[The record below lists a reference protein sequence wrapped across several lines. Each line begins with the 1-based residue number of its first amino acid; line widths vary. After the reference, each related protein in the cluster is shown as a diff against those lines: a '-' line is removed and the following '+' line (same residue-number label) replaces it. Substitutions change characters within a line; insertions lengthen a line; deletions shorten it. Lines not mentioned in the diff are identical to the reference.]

1 MAETATEK
9 ATSGVVQAIIDNY
22 GYSLEDAQAMYSAA
36 TSNASNLIDPGIV
49 EAYEDSLAAVQE
61 DIAER
66 QSNIISDAVAKGLT
80 EEQAQAA
87 IAESKANIA
96 AKVAELQANKGDE
109 PQPTDVKSP
118 EFIDRIFTPPSPETI
133 ASIGEGGIYDTHYGI
148 NRPAYMDA
156 LKNTLDDLTKPAP
169 APAPAPDPDPAPDP
183 APAPAPAPAPG
194 GPKTPGGS
202 TTPDG
207 PAPGGP
213 TPDGPAPAPAPP
225 ADSNTFGPTG
235 PQFGGDF
242 VPTVPETAVQNVPA
256 GGVAVVNPSVP
267 QTVVQQ
273 VSPVTYQPTPVT
285 LPPAAAPS
293 GPSVPLPTSIT
304 SPTTSYVAGSPAP
317 MAAIPGTFS
326 TPLATAG
333 TSAVPSQVTYK
344 THYAGTAGA
353 VPQTLVTTAP
363 GSGQTYTSGY
373 RTVYYVNDL
382 GQRIMITEFNGQPV
396 TYVPPGFRRENT
408 TAMSEGGDVSLAKK
422 FLGFEGPP
430 DQLDNFLQSNP
441 AAAARMGKYRQ
452 AMSNMSQPTQQMY
465 QGGPVRGFTNGG
477 IPTDLRFTPYDEA
490 TIAKYPEFAG
500 KGVYNYGSGADTKV
514 FRPPAGFDF
523 AEYQKNPTGYTIPN
537 PTPPTPTPAPAPTP
551 TPAAPSPLAQMTSN
565 LVSQTMQPIQALPS
579 FIQPT
584 APDFIPVDAGQVTP
598 IAPFAEAA
606 TVGTTQQSAMPILP
620 TVSQMTPTSVAPDI
634 QTQTDKLKPAQGV
647 IVPGST
653 IDPEEGTSSL
663 DIKAAQGNAIDVT
676 GPTARKLETD
686 PVTGE
691 SEIISGSA
699 NAETAAAFAEA
710 KEAKTATPSK
720 QATVQGQLEGLMA
733 QFEGGNTP
741 AWASGAMRAAT
752 STMIARGLGASSMAG
767 QAIIQAAMESAL
779 PIAQI
784 DAATQAQF
792 EAQNLSNRQQRA
804 MLAAQQR
811 AQFIGQEFDQAFQA
825 RVQNAAKIADVANM
839 NFNSRQQIALE
850 DSRAANTMEL
860 NNLSNRQAMVMAE
873 AAALSQLDMANLS
886 NRQQASVQN
895 ASNFLQMD
903 MANLSNRQ
911 QTEVFKAQQNIQA
924 LFTDQAADNASEQF
938 NATSDNQTNQFFANL
953 ANQTG
958 QFNATQQNAMDQFNI
973 NSVNALRE
981 FNSGLQQQRDQFNA
995 QNGLIIA
1002 QANAQ
1007 WRQNLAT
1014 LNTAAQNE
1022 SNMNFAQ
1029 TINSLTSS
1037 NLDSIWQRE
1046 RDMLSMAFQVSES
1059 NAERANSIIL
1069 QKMAADASIDVAQL
1083 QAQIQAAGQEGRGIF
1098 DLFTSIVGL

>member
-1 MAETATEK
+1 
-9 ATSGVVQAIIDNY
+9 
-22 GYSLEDAQAMYSAA
+22 MYK
-36 TSNASNLIDPGIV
+36 
-49 EAYEDSLAAVQE
+49 
-61 DIAER
+61 R
-66 QSNIISDAVAKGLT
+66 QV
-80 EEQAQAA
+80 
-87 IAESKANIA
+87 
-96 AKVAELQANKGDE
+96 
-109 PQPTDVKSP
+109 
-118 EFIDRIFTPPSPETI
+118 TPP
-133 ASIGEGGIYDTHYGI
+133 
-148 NRPAYMDA
+148 
-156 LKNTLDDLTKPAP
+156 
-169 APAPAPDPDPAPDP
+169 
-183 APAPAPAPAPG
+183 
-194 GPKTPGGS
+194 
-202 TTPDG
+202 
-207 PAPGGP
+207 
-213 TPDGPAPAPAPP
+213 
-225 ADSNTFGPTG
+225 
-235 PQFGGDF
+235 
-242 VPTVPETAVQNVPA
+242 
-256 GGVAVVNPSVP
+256 
-267 QTVVQQ
+267 
-273 VSPVTYQPTPVT
+273 PV
-285 LPPAAAPS
+285 AAPS

-408 TAMSEGGDVSLAKK
+408 AAMSEGGDVSLAKK

-441 AAAARMGKYRQ
+441 AAAARMGRYRQ
-452 AMSNMSQPTQQMY
+452 AMSKM
-465 QGGPVRGFTNGG
+465 GGMRMGAQEG
-477 IPTDLRFTPYDEA
+477 TDVTATP
-490 TIAKYPEFAG
+490 
-500 KGVYNYGSGADTKV
+500 N
-514 FRPPAGFDF
+514 
-523 AEYQKNPTGYTIPN
+523 
-537 PTPPTPTPAPAPTP
+537 
-551 TPAAPSPLAQMTSN
+551 PLAQMTSN

-606 TVGTTQQSAMPILP
+606 TVGTTQQSAMPIIP
-620 TVSQMTPTSVAPDI
+620 TVSQMTPTSVAPDVKLETDTI
-634 QTQTDKLKPAQGV
+634 TPAQIDKLTREVTAQQQLETSVGGPVAQG
-647 IVPGST
+647 
-653 IDPEEGTSSL
+653 TS
-663 DIKAAQGNAIDVT
+663 IDVT

-767 QAIIQAAMESAL
+767 QAIVQAAMESAL

-839 NFNSRQQIALE
+839 NFNSKQQIALE

-873 AAALSQLDMANLS
+873 AAALSQLDLSNLS

-924 LFTDQAADNASEQF
+924 LFTDQAAENAAEQF

-1069 QKMAADASIDVAQL
+1069 QKMAADASIDVAEL
-1083 QAQIQAAGQEGRGIF
+1083 QAKIQAAGQEGRGIF
-1098 DLFTSIVGL
+1098 DLFTSIVGLI

>member
-1 MAETATEK
+1 MAETATEN
-9 ATSGVVQAIIDNY
+9 ATSGVVQAIVDNY
-22 GYSLEDAQAMYSAA
+22 GYSLEDAQAMYNAA
-36 TSNASNLIDPGIV
+36 TSNASSLIDPGIV

-66 QSNIISDAVAKGLT
+66 QSNIIPDAVAKGLT

-96 AKVAELQANKGDE
+96 AEVARLQAKGDE
-109 PQPTDVKSP
+109 PQPTD
-118 EFIDRIFTPPSPETI
+118 FTSPETI
-133 ASIGEGGIYDTHYGI
+133 ASIGQGDIYDTHYGV

-156 LKNTLDDLTKPAP
+156 LNKALDDLTKPEAAP
-169 APAPAPDPDPAPDP
+169 APAPEPAPSP
-183 APAPAPAPAPG
+183 TPGAPAAAPAAAPAPVPG
-194 GPKTPGGS
+194 
-202 TTPDG
+202 
-207 PAPGGP
+207 A
-213 TPDGPAPAPAPP
+213 PAPAPAPP
-225 ADSNTFGPTG
+225 ADPSKFGPTG

-242 VPTVPETAVQNVPA
+242 VPTVPATAVQNVPA

-285 LPPAAAPS
+285 PPPPASS

-408 TAMSEGGDVSLAKK
+408 AAMSEGGDVSLAKK

-441 AAAARMGKYRQ
+441 AAAARMGRYRQ
-452 AMSNMSQPTQQMY
+452 AMSKM
-465 QGGPVRGFTNGG
+465 GGMRMGAQEG
-477 IPTDLRFTPYDEA
+477 TDVTATP
-490 TIAKYPEFAG
+490 
-500 KGVYNYGSGADTKV
+500 N
-514 FRPPAGFDF
+514 
-523 AEYQKNPTGYTIPN
+523 
-537 PTPPTPTPAPAPTP
+537 
-551 TPAAPSPLAQMTSN
+551 PLAQMTSN

-606 TVGTTQQSAMPILP
+606 TVGTTQQSAMPIIP
-620 TVSQMTPTSVAPDI
+620 TVSQMTPTSVAPDVKLETDTI
-634 QTQTDKLKPAQGV
+634 TPAQIDKLTREVTAQQQLETSVGGPVAQG
-647 IVPGST
+647 
-653 IDPEEGTSSL
+653 TS
-663 DIKAAQGNAIDVT
+663 IDVT

-767 QAIIQAAMESAL
+767 QAIVQAAMESAL

-839 NFNSRQQIALE
+839 NFNSKQQIALE

-873 AAALSQLDMANLS
+873 AAALSQLDLSNLS

-1069 QKMAADASIDVAQL
+1069 QKMAADASIDVAEL
-1083 QAQIQAAGQEGRGIF
+1083 QAKIQAAGQEGRGIF
-1098 DLFTSIVGL
+1098 DLFTSIVGLI